1 MIGIIGAMDIEVEF
15 LKNSAKNKEIKKVS
29 GIDFVKGEIY
39 GKEVVIAK
47 AGVGKVNAA
56 ICAQTMALL
65 YKPDV
70 IINTGVAGSL
80 SKEVGVGDIVIAE
93 DTVQHDMDTS
103 PLGDPVGFI
112 SGIDMVKLPCHK
124 PTVNALS
131 VAADEVGGIKYKTGT
146 IASGDIF
153 LNSEEIKNKI
163 VKNFG
168 AIAGEMEGA
177 SIGQVCIVNNIPY
190 CVVRAISDNADG
202 SSHMDY
208 PEFVGIAAKKSAD
221 LIMKYIKNY
230 K

>member
-15 LKNSAKNKEIKKVS
+15 LKNSAENKEIKQVS
-29 GIDFVKGEIY
+29 GIDFVKGEIK

-65 YKPDV
+65 YSPDV

-80 SKEVGVGDIVIAE
+80 SEEVGVGDIVIAV

-112 SGIDMVKLPCHK
+112 SGINMVKLPCHK
-124 PTVNALS
+124 PTVEALLQ
-131 VAADEVGGIKYKTGT
+131 AADEVGEIKYKKGT
-146 IASGDIF
+146 IASGDVF

-163 VKNFG
+163 VENFG

-177 SIGQVCIVNNIPY
+177 SIGQVCIINNIPY